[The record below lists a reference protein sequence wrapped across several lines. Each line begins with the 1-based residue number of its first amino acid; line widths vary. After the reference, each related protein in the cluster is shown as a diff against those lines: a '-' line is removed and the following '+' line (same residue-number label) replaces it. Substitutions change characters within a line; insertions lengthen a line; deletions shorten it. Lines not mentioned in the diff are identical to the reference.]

1 MKEENL
7 DWQISFLF
15 VLASL
20 GDVNL
25 FEYWLNK
32 KNLNIDLQDDV
43 GDTALHYA
51 VKGGHI
57 ALVIF
62 LLQNKATIS
71 WNKNKQSPLQLAYK
85 LKQLNVVREIIKSI
99 IEGKN
104 KIDEDQKLDLYIKDF
119 IKYLKKNYL
128 DRNIFYRFPAKHI
141 KRANALINAV
151 QNCSSVK
158 ELKDLLN
165 NQLNL
170 FKNISIQT
178 LPKRIIEE
186 RWSKVIKNRPSNVNN
201 SRFYKT
207 INSFVVDRLSKKT
220 TNRSPINSLERRCYA
235 KANA

>member
-1 MKEENL
+1 M
-7 DWQISFLF
+7 
-15 VLASL
+15 
-20 GDVNL
+20 
-25 FEYWLNK
+25 
-32 KNLNIDLQDDV
+32 
-43 GDTALHYA
+43 
-51 VKGGHI
+51 
-57 ALVIF
+57 
-62 LLQNKATIS
+62 
-71 WNKNKQSPLQLAYK
+71 AYK

-104 KIDEDQKLDLYIKDF
+104 QIDEDQKLDLYIKDF

-170 FKNISIQT
+170 FKNISLPT

-220 TNRSPINSLERRCYA
+220 TNRNLVNILERRCYT
-235 KANA
+235 KANV

>member
-1 MKEENL
+1 MKENL

-62 LLQNKATIS
+62 LLQNKVTIS

-104 KIDEDQKLDLYIKDF
+104 QIDEDQKLDLYIKDF

-170 FKNISIQT
+170 FKNIFLPT

-220 TNRSPINSLERRCYA
+220 TNRNLVNILERRCYT
-235 KANA
+235 KANV